1 MKGCTGL
8 QYVRDGVV
16 VRAQATLHHLG
27 EDMKGGIELCIEE
40 ESFDESVTYAK
51 SGVVNVLKESAC
63 IIEASL
69 IRMGAESQK
78 PA

>member
-8 QYVRDGVV
+8 QYIRGGVV
-16 VRAQATLHHLG
+16 VRVQTTLQHLG
-27 EDMKGGIELCIEE
+27 EDMKGGIELGIEE

-63 IIEASL
+63 IGEASL
-69 IRMGAESQK
+69 IRIGAESQK

>member
-1 MKGCTGL
+1 
-8 QYVRDGVV
+8 
-16 VRAQATLHHLG
+16 
-27 EDMKGGIELCIEE
+27 MKGGIELGIEE

-63 IIEASL
+63 IGEASL
-69 IRMGAESQK
+69 IRIGAESQK